1 VGATAKHLRVA
12 RLPAVDELRS
22 LGLGAG
28 LDAFG
33 VTEAT
38 AWPDALAR
46 LRSRQAEGYD
56 AGMGFTY
63 RNPARATD
71 PRRALPDAA
80 ALVVGAVAY
89 HRRPPPLPPTAAGPV
104 ARVAAYAWVDHQ
116 ERLRTALK
124 AVAARLKDAG
134 WRARVL
140 IDDNGLVDREAAHR
154 AGIGW
159 FGKNANLLLPG
170 RGSWFVLGSV
180 VTSAPLPAGAAVVP
194 DGCGACRRC
203 LDGCP
208 TGAIVAPGVI
218 DANRCLSWLLQVD
231 GDLPR
236 AYRAAVG
243 DRIYGCDDCQDVC
256 PENRRAEAEAPPSP
270 AEDGAAAWVPVLDL
284 LAVDDGELLARHGE
298 WYIPRRDPDQVRRN
312 ALVVLGNAGDGQD
325 AATVATLERYL
336 AHPNPVLRRHAA
348 WACRRLGRDDLL
360 GAFADDPAIAEEVA
374 EQAPAPRGQG

>member
-1 VGATAKHLRVA
+1 MTRVGSPTRTRRAI
-12 RLPAVDELRS
+12 RLPGLDELRDI
-22 LGLGAG
+22 GLGAG

-33 VTEAT
+33 TTAAT
-38 AWPDALAR
+38 AWPDALAQ
-46 LRSRQAEGYD
+46 LEARQAAGYD
-56 AGMGFTY
+56 AGMPFTY

-71 PRRALPDAA
+71 PRRSLPDAA
-80 ALVVGAVAY
+80 SLVVGAVAY
-89 HRRPPPLPPTAAGPV
+89 RRRPPSPPAPSAGPV
-104 ARVAAYAWVDHQ
+104 ARVAAYAWSDHQ
-116 ERLRTALK
+116 ERLRVALK
-124 AVAARLKDAG
+124 AVAGRLKESG

-140 IDDNGLVDREAAHR
+140 IDDNALVDREAAHR

-170 RGSWFVLGSV
+170 HGSWFVLGSV
-180 VTSAPLPAGAAVVP
+180 LTSAPLPAAGERVA

-236 AYRAAVG
+236 RYRAAVG

-256 PENRRAEAEAPPSP
+256 PENRRA
-270 AEDGAAAWVPVLDL
+270 DGADPPAAEPDAVAWVPVLDL
-284 LAVDDGELLARHGE
+284 LDRSDEEILARHGE

-312 ALVVLGNAGDGQD
+312 ALVVLGNTAAPDD
-325 AATVATLERYL
+325 ARGVATLQRYL
-336 AHPNPVLRRHAA
+336 GHPNPVLRRHAA
-348 WACRRLGRDDLL
+348 WACRRIGRADVLAPFAGDDAVAGEL
-360 GAFADDPAIAEEVA
+360 AEA
-374 EQAPAPRGQG
+374 APEART